1 MNLPDAIERLRK
13 MHSDAE
19 YRVKTFGGLMA
30 DEFQADIDAL
40 AICLEQLDGTSAS
53 RPPLTKDDPRIPGE
67 PLKTIEELRTL
78 TRSTILIVERGGPD
92 GIEETVAPLRS
103 ALAERGLA
111 PRCHVGAE
119 PPLIEGRS
127 SLTPDMTV
135 EWYAGQ
141 LLDIVDKKAWFAMNS
156 LINCVDKFCPEPTQ
170 SEATS

>member
-1 MNLPDAIERLRK
+1 VNLPDAIERLRK

-30 DEFQADIDAL
+30 DEFQADTDAL
-40 AICLEQLDGTSAS
+40 AICLEQLDGASAS
-53 RPPLTKDDPRIPGE
+53 QPPPAKTM
-67 PLKTIEELRTL
+67 KTIEELRAL
-78 TRSTILIVERGGPD
+78 TRSTVLTVERGGPD

-111 PRCHVGAE
+111 PGCHVGTE

-127 SLTPDMTV
+127 RLTPDMTV

-170 SEATS
+170 SEATL